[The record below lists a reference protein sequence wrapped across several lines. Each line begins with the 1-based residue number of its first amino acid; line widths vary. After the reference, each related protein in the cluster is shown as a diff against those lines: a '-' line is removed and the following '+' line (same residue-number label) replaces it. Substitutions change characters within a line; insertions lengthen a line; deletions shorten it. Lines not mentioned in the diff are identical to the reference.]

1 MSKRQYID
9 GPIDALF
16 QDITSLSPAFKIY
29 IWNPNRCT
37 LQDVVL
43 EKAESPRYDI
53 TDWVVQGSLSENM
66 VFESGD
72 NASASGF
79 SFEVVRDLAAEP
91 IPISERTLLDGTPV
105 RVYFGDTR
113 VKEKDWVLMFTGYLK
128 GSPSYV
134 EAGRRARGIETMQLT
149 AVDRAEKYMSKVIT
163 ARAYERG
170 TDIGRVCVETAIE
183 FLRLDRREIEIGFQ
197 DYALAHSFNQIVD
210 VEVLKGLHQALQTVL
225 KKPRFSSEGKLVAA
239 DTDMDRPPVRIYNDN
254 NRIIAIE
261 KTPGKGMVN
270 SFRLLGLDKNVTRV
284 LEQHKRL
291 ASSSLSTGFF
301 EESPEFWVYFSEDQ
315 GTTPGQQGRIALHDT
330 VAGGDHMLTLDA
342 NMPLGLKYINQ
353 WVAGSDFAKI
363 TDVKLEADGVSASA
377 VKIRFR
383 TPFNFLLF
391 TGTAVWWF
399 FQTWAAYHAR
409 LEENMWR
416 RCRDDSWGDLAD
428 KNGVITIPEGAC
440 VVNGFPIDMTP
451 KDMVVHWRKIST
463 EAQRTADQLQMIMTS
478 AMMTLSSIDWE
489 IHGRPVANVYQQLS
503 ATAQLASVKTED
515 ILEQQIQNDW
525 FYDIAY
531 MNIVAQHFLKRY
543 MCMSWTYKITMI
555 DDPLLEVD
563 DIIEADNK
571 KFYVTSINRLI
582 GRPVGATVQLTA
594 WRLS

>member
-53 TDWVVQGSLSENM
+53 SDWVVQGSLSENM

-79 SFEVVRDLAAEP
+79 SFEVVRDLDAEP
-91 IPISERTLLDGTPV
+91 IPISERTLLDGTPM
-105 RVYFGDTR
+105 RLYFGDTR
-113 VKEKDWVLMFTGYLK
+113 VKEKDWILMFTGYLK
-128 GSPSYV
+128 GTPTYV
-134 EAGRRARGIETMQLT
+134 ETGRRSRGVETMQLT
-149 AVDRAEKYMSKVIT
+149 AVDRAEKYMTKVIT

-183 FLRLDRREIEIGFQ
+183 FMRLDRREIEIGFQ

-210 VEVLKGLHQALQTVL
+210 VEVLKGIHQALQTVL

-239 DTDMDRPPVRIYNDN
+239 DTDMERPPVRIYSDN
-254 NRIIAIE
+254 KRIIAIE
-261 KTPGKGMVN
+261 KTPGRGMVN
-270 SFRLLGLDKNVTRV
+270 SFRLLGLDKNVTRII
-284 LEQHKRL
+284 EQKKRL
-291 ASSSLSTGFF
+291 AFSTLSTGFF
-301 EESPEFWVYFSEDQ
+301 EMSPEFWVYFSDDQ
-315 GTTPGQQGRIALHDT
+315 GTETGQQGRIALHDPI
-330 VAGGDHMLTLDA
+330 AGGSHVLELDA
-342 NMPLGLKYINQ
+342 NMPLGLKYINE

-409 LEENMWR
+409 LEENNWR
-416 RCRDDSWGDLAD
+416 RCRDGSFDDL
-428 KNGVITIPEGAC
+428 PEGIDLDAMC
-440 VVNGFPIDMTP
+440 SLVDNPMVPVGGTPESMVILYRDIVN
-451 KDMVVHWRKIST
+451 
-463 EAQRTADQLQMIMTS
+463 EAQHTADGLQMIMTA

-489 IHGRPVANVYQQLS
+489 IKGRPVANVYQQLS

-515 ILEQQIQNDW
+515 IMEQQLQNDW
-525 FYDIAY
+525 FHDIVY

-582 GRPVGATVQLTA
+582 GRPVGSTVQITA